1 MLAGEAASL
10 GSLHSL
16 AGGSVSS
23 PGEGSVRRLGR
34 ELVALVTFRDSHLPG
49 GNVSIQ
55 RKQLFTSSHPQKT
68 LLPTQYLG
76 LHYTVHGAPV

>member
-1 MLAGEAASL
+1 MWRS
-10 GSLHSL
+10 
-16 AGGSVSS
+16 
-23 PGEGSVRRLGR
+23 GR

-76 LHYTVHGAPV
+76 CTILFIEHQFEWALSVA